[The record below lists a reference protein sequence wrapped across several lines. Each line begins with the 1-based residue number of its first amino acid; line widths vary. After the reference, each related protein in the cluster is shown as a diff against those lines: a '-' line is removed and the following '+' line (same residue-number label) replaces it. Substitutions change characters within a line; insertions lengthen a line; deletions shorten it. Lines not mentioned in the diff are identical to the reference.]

1 MAWND
6 TRKIGT
12 GSFTSMNSSKA
23 RLGSKLLGPVL
34 GAAIIG
40 LSLAPLPATAGSS
53 ITTISQEI
61 EAALEAASI
70 ARAAY
75 TNYSTAATN
84 GCLTFN
90 YNTMNCVIW
99 SSELQVTAIDT
110 RTVSIPHEGK

>member
-6 TRKIGT
+6 SRKIDT
-12 GSFTSMNSSKA
+12 GFFTSMNSTRA
-23 RLGSKLLGPVL
+23 QYGSKLPGVVL

-40 LSLAPLPATAGSS
+40 LCLAPLPATAGSS
-53 ITTISQEI
+53 ITTISQKI

-75 TNYSTAATN
+75 TNYSAAATN
-84 GCLTFN
+84 GCLIFDG
-90 YNTMNCVIW
+90 NTMNCVIW
-99 SSELQVTAIDT
+99 SSELQVAAIDT